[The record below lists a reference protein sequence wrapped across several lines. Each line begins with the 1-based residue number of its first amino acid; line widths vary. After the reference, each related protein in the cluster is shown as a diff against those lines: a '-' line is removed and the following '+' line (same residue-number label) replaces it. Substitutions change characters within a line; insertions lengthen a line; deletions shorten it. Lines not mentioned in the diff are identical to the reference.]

1 MTTTEK
7 KLNENR
13 QALCKNHIG
22 NCKQLTE
29 INFKG
34 SKQITINKPSSN
46 ATAGLK
52 LIFDGVTKNNS
63 GVVLGGEAYKFEK
76 AKLFSNS
83 YASTARNIVASLVL
97 YHRNNVNKSLE
108 IHIPFEKNNSYYNSL
123 IWFNNILY
131 SGSTVTKPSTIKN
144 KKIPLTTE
152 LTLNDIVPLNTPY
165 YYVHDA
171 GNDKEYIFFDRY
183 FPLSINNEQ
192 LKELRA
198 GVGSYGNVTVNL
210 SDNKRNKIYYSNT
223 GIPSED
229 LTEYS
234 SQQLDCEAVEIDG
247 EPVEPKSDKTEADM
261 QKDSFL
267 TVYEQIFKSDF
278 FTVILGI
285 LIALIAFAIM
295 KNILEAINDNNYVAK
310 LTGGLTGNTG
320 KID

>member
-1 MTTTEK
+1 MSVETTLED
-7 KLNENR
+7 NR
-13 QALCKNHIG
+13 QTLCKNNID
-22 NCKQLTE
+22 NCKQLTS
-29 INFKG
+29 INFQG
-34 SKQITINKPSSN
+34 SKVIKFNKPSSSTN
-46 ATAGLK
+46 PGLEIK
-52 LIFDGVTKNNS
+52 FDGVNKNNS
-63 GVVLGGEAYKFEK
+63 GVVLGGEPYKFEK

-97 YHRNNVNKSLE
+97 YHRNKLNKSME

-123 IWFNNILY
+123 MWFNNILY
-131 SGSTVTKPSTIKN
+131 SGSTNTTSSKKTKKL
-144 KKIPLTTE
+144 KLTTE

-183 FPLSINNEQ
+183 FPLSINNTQ
-192 LKELRA
+192 LKEIRA
-198 GVGSYGNVTVNL
+198 AVREYKNVTVNL
-210 SDNKRNKIYYSNT
+210 SDNTRNKIYYSNT

-234 SQQLDCEAVEIDG
+234 SQQLDCEAIEIDG
-247 EPVEPKSDKTEADM
+247 EPVEPKSDKTDADM

-295 KNILEAINDNNYVAK
+295 KNILESINDNNYVAK
-310 LTGGLTGNTG
+310 FTGGLGLTRNTV
-320 KID
+320 K

>member
-13 QALCKNHIG
+13 QVLCKNHID
-22 NCKQLTE
+22 NCKQLTT
-29 INFKG
+29 INFEG
-34 SKQITINKPSSN
+34 SKVIKFDKPSSSTN
-46 ATAGLK
+46 PGLE
-52 LIFDGVTKNNS
+52 IMFDGIKKYNS
-63 GVVLGGEAYKFEK
+63 GVVLGGEPYKFEK

-97 YHRNNVNKSLE
+97 YHRNKVNKMME

-123 IWFNNILY
+123 MWFNNILY
-131 SGSTVTKPSTIKN
+131 SGSTKTKN
-144 KKIPLTTE
+144 KELKLTTE

-171 GNDKEYIFFDRY
+171 GSDKEYIFFDRY

-192 LKELRA
+192 LKEIRA
-198 GVGSYGNVTVNL
+198 AVGENGNVTVNL
-210 SDNKRNKIYYSNT
+210 SNNTNNTNKIYYSNT

-234 SQQLDCEAVEIDG
+234 SQQLDCEAIEIDG
-247 EPVEPKSDKTEADM
+247 EPVEPKSDKTDADM

-310 LTGGLTGNTG
+310 LTGGLTGNRG
-320 KID
+320 

>member
-1 MTTTEK
+1 MTVEKLETTLE
-7 KLNENR
+7 NNR
-13 QALCKNHIG
+13 QALCKNHID
-22 NCKQLTE
+22 NCKQLTT
-29 INFKG
+29 INFEG
-34 SKQITINKPSSN
+34 SKVIKFNKPSSSTN
-46 ATAGLK
+46 PGLEIK
-52 LIFDGVTKNNS
+52 FDGVNKNNS
-63 GVVLGGEAYKFEK
+63 GVVLGGEPYKFEK

-97 YHRNNVNKSLE
+97 YHRNKVNKMME

-123 IWFNNILY
+123 MWFNNILY
-131 SGSTVTKPSTIKN
+131 TDSTKN
-144 KKIPLTTE
+144 KKISLNTE

-183 FPLSINNEQ
+183 FPLSINNTQ
-192 LKELRA
+192 LQELRNA
-198 GVGSYGNVTVNL
+198 VGNKNGNVTVNL
-210 SDNKRNKIYYSNT
+210 SNNTNKIYYSNT

-234 SQQLDCEAVEIDG
+234 SQQLDCEAIEIDG
-247 EPVEPKSDKTEADM
+247 EPVEPKSDKTDADM

-285 LIALIAFAIM
+285 LIALITFAIM

>member
-13 QALCKNHIG
+13 QTLCKNDID
-22 NCKQLTE
+22 NCKQLTT
-29 INFKG
+29 INFEG
-34 SKQITINKPSSN
+34 SKVIKFNKPSSSTN
-46 ATAGLK
+46 PGLEIK
-52 LIFDGVTKNNS
+52 FDGVNKNNS
-63 GVVLGGEAYKFEK
+63 GVVLGGEPYKFEK

-97 YHRNNVNKSLE
+97 YHRNKVNKMME

-123 IWFNNILY
+123 MWFNNILY
-131 SGSTVTKPSTIKN
+131 SGSTKTKN
-144 KKIPLTTE
+144 KELKLTTE

-171 GNDKEYIFFDRY
+171 GSDKEYIFFDRY

-192 LKELRA
+192 LKEIRA
-198 GVGSYGNVTVNL
+198 AVGENGNVTVNL
-210 SDNKRNKIYYSNT
+210 SDNRNKIYYSNT

-234 SQQLDCEAVEIDG
+234 SQQLDCEAIEIDG
-247 EPVEPKSDKTEADM
+247 EPVEPKSDKTDADM

-320 KID
+320 KVG

>member
-1 MTTTEK
+1 MSVETTLED
-7 KLNENR
+7 NR
-13 QALCKNHIG
+13 QTLCKNNID
-22 NCKQLTE
+22 NCKQLTS
-29 INFKG
+29 INFQG
-34 SKQITINKPSSN
+34 SKVIKFNKPSSSTN
-46 ATAGLK
+46 PGLEIK
-52 LIFDGVTKNNS
+52 FDGVNKNNS
-63 GVVLGGEAYKFEK
+63 GVVLGGEPYKFEK

-97 YHRNNVNKSLE
+97 YHRNKLNKSME

-123 IWFNNILY
+123 MWFNNILY
-131 SGSTVTKPSTIKN
+131 SGSTNTTSSKKTKKL
-144 KKIPLTTE
+144 KLTTE

-183 FPLSINNEQ
+183 FPLSINNTQ
-192 LKELRA
+192 LKEIRA
-198 GVGSYGNVTVNL
+198 AVREYKNVTVNL
-210 SDNKRNKIYYSNT
+210 SDNTRNKIYYSNT

-234 SQQLDCEAVEIDG
+234 SQQLDCEAIEIDG
-247 EPVEPKSDKTEADM
+247 EPVEPKSDKTDADM

-285 LIALIAFAIM
+285 IIALIAFAIM

-310 LTGGLTGNTG
+310 FTGGLTGNRG
-320 KID
+320 

>member
-1 MTTTEK
+1 MNTEQ

-13 QALCKNHIG
+13 QALCKNDID
-22 NCKQLTE
+22 NCKQLTT
-29 INFKG
+29 INFEG
-34 SKQITINKPSSN
+34 SKVIKFKKPSSSTN
-46 ATAGLK
+46 PGLEI
-52 LIFDGVTKNNS
+52 IFDGTKTYNS

-97 YHRNNVNKSLE
+97 YHRNKVNKSME

-123 IWFNNILY
+123 MWFNNILY
-131 SGSTVTKPSTIKN
+131 TDSTKN
-144 KKIPLTTE
+144 KKISLNME

-165 YYVHDA
+165 YYVHDV

-183 FPLSINNEQ
+183 FPLSINNTQ

-198 GVGSYGNVTVNL
+198 AVDNKYGDVIVNL
-210 SDNKRNKIYYSNT
+210 PNDERNKIYYSNT

-234 SQQLDCEAVEIDG
+234 SQQLDCEAIEIDG
-247 EPVEPKSDKTEADM
+247 EPVEPKSDKTDADM

-285 LIALIAFAIM
+285 LIALITFAIM
-295 KNILEAINDNNYVAK
+295 KNILESINDNNYVAK

-320 KID
+320 T

>member
-1 MTTTEK
+1 MTVEKLETTLE
-7 KLNENR
+7 NNR
-13 QALCKNHIG
+13 QALCKNDID
-22 NCKQLTE
+22 NCKQLTT
-29 INFKG
+29 INFEG
-34 SKQITINKPSSN
+34 SKVIKFNKPSSSTN
-46 ATAGLK
+46 PGLEIK
-52 LIFDGVTKNNS
+52 FDGVNKNNS

-97 YHRNNVNKSLE
+97 YHRNKVNKSME

-123 IWFNNILY
+123 MWFNNILY
-131 SGSTVTKPSTIKN
+131 SGSMGGKN
-144 KKIPLTTE
+144 VKTPKLDLTTE

-165 YYVHDA
+165 YYVHDV

-183 FPLSINNEQ
+183 FPLSINNTQ

-198 GVGSYGNVTVNL
+198 AVDNKYGDVIVNL
-210 SDNKRNKIYYSNT
+210 PNDERNKIYYSNT

-234 SQQLDCEAVEIDG
+234 SQQLDCEAIEIDG
-247 EPVEPKSDKTEADM
+247 EPVEPKSDKTDADM

-285 LIALIAFAIM
+285 LIALITFAIM
-295 KNILEAINDNNYVAK
+295 KNILESINDNNYVAK

-320 KID
+320 T

>member
-13 QALCKNHIG
+13 QVLCKNHID
-22 NCKQLTE
+22 NCKQLTT
-29 INFKG
+29 INFEG
-34 SKQITINKPSSN
+34 SKVIKFNKPSSSTN
-46 ATAGLK
+46 PGLEIK
-52 LIFDGVTKNNS
+52 FDGVNKNNS
-63 GVVLGGEAYKFEK
+63 GVVLGGEPYKFEK

-97 YHRNNVNKSLE
+97 YHRNKVNKLME

-123 IWFNNILY
+123 MWFNNILY
-131 SGSTVTKPSTIKN
+131 SGSTKN

-165 YYVHDA
+165 YYVYDA

-183 FPLSINNEQ
+183 FPLSINNTQ
-192 LKELRA
+192 LQELRDA
-198 GVGSYGNVTVNL
+198 VGNKYGNVTVNL

-234 SQQLDCEAVEIDG
+234 SQQLDCEAIEIDG
-247 EPVEPKSDKTEADM
+247 EPVEPKSDKTDADM

-267 TVYEQIFKSDF
+267 TVYEQIFKSEF

-310 LTGGLTGNTG
+310 LTGGLTGNRG
-320 KID
+320 

>member
-13 QALCKNHIG
+13 HELCKNHIG

-34 SKQITINKPSSN
+34 SKQIKFNKPSSS
-46 ATAGLK
+46 ATAGLE

-97 YHRNNVNKSLE
+97 YHRNKVNKMME

-131 SGSTVTKPSTIKN
+131 SGSTKTKN
-144 KKIPLTTE
+144 KKLNLTTE

-183 FPLSINNEQ
+183 FPLSINNTQ
-192 LKELRA
+192 LQELRNA
-198 GVGSYGNVTVNL
+198 VGNKYGNVTVNL
-210 SDNKRNKIYYSNT
+210 SKNGRNKIYYSNT

-278 FTVILGI
+278 FTIILGI
-285 LIALIAFAIM
+285 LIALLAFAIM

>member
-1 MTTTEK
+1 MTVEKLETTLE
-7 KLNENR
+7 NNR
-13 QALCKNHIG
+13 QVLCKNHID
-22 NCKQLTE
+22 NCKQLTT
-29 INFKG
+29 INFEG
-34 SKQITINKPSSN
+34 SKVIKFNKPSSSTN
-46 ATAGLK
+46 PGLEIK
-52 LIFDGVTKNNS
+52 FDGVNKNNS
-63 GVVLGGEAYKFEK
+63 GVVLGGEPYKFEK

-97 YHRNNVNKSLE
+97 YHRNKVNKMME

-123 IWFNNILY
+123 MWFNNILY
-131 SGSTVTKPSTIKN
+131 SGSTKTKN
-144 KKIPLTTE
+144 KELKLTTE

-171 GNDKEYIFFDRY
+171 GSDKEYIFFDRY
-183 FPLSINNEQ
+183 FPLSINNTQ
-192 LKELRA
+192 LQELRNA
-198 GVGSYGNVTVNL
+198 VGEYKNVTVNL
-210 SDNKRNKIYYSNT
+210 SNNTNKIYYSNT

-234 SQQLDCEAVEIDG
+234 SQQLDCEAIEIDG
-247 EPVEPKSDKTEADM
+247 EPVEPKSDKTDADM

-285 LIALIAFAIM
+285 LIALLAFAIM

-320 KID
+320 T

>member
-13 QALCKNHIG
+13 QALCKNNIG

-34 SKQITINKPSSN
+34 SKVIKFNKPSSSTN
-46 ATAGLK
+46 PGLEIK
-52 LIFDGVTKNNS
+52 FDGVTKNNS
-63 GVVLGGEAYKFEK
+63 GVVLGGEPYKFEK

-97 YHRNNVNKSLE
+97 YHRNKVNKMME

-123 IWFNNILY
+123 MWFNNILY
-131 SGSTVTKPSTIKN
+131 SGSTNTTSSKKTKELK
-144 KKIPLTTE
+144 LTTD

-165 YYVHDA
+165 YYVHDV
-171 GNDKEYIFFDRY
+171 GSDKEYIFFDRY
-183 FPLSINNEQ
+183 FPLSINNTQ
-192 LKELRA
+192 LQELRNA
-198 GVGSYGNVTVNL
+198 VGEYKNVTVNL
-210 SDNKRNKIYYSNT
+210 SKNTNKIYYSNT

-234 SQQLDCEAVEIDG
+234 SQQLDCEAIEIDG
-247 EPVEPKSDKTEADM
+247 EPVEPKSDKTDADM

-285 LIALIAFAIM
+285 LIALITFAIM
-295 KNILEAINDNNYVAK
+295 KNILEAINDNNYIAK

-320 KID
+320 KVG

>member
-1 MTTTEK
+1 MTVK
-7 KLNENR
+7 KLETLLENNR
-13 QALCKNHIG
+13 QALCKNHID
-22 NCKQLTE
+22 NCKQLTT
-29 INFKG
+29 INFEG
-34 SKQITINKPSSN
+34 SKQIKFNKPSSSTN
-46 ATAGLK
+46 PGLEIK
-52 LIFDGVTKNNS
+52 FDGVNKNNS
-63 GVVLGGEAYKFEK
+63 GVVLGGEPYKFEK

-97 YHRNNVNKSLE
+97 YHRNKVNKMME

-131 SGSTVTKPSTIKN
+131 SGSTKN

-192 LKELRA
+192 LKEIRA
-198 GVGSYGNVTVNL
+198 AVGENGNVTVNL
-210 SDNKRNKIYYSNT
+210 SNNEDRRKIYYSNT

-247 EPVEPKSDKTEADM
+247 EPVEPKSDKTDADM